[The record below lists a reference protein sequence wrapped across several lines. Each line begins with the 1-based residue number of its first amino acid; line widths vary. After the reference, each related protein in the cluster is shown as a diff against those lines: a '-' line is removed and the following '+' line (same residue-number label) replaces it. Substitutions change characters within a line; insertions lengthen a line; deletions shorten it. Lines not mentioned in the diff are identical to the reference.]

1 VSTWTFSAA
10 DRVLACPASVA
21 LPQVRREAS
30 EHAAHGTAV
39 HAYLRDSVVDGCEA
53 ALRRVPL
60 DAPHRSVC
68 EALDVARI
76 IDELIGEPGH
86 EYWLEA
92 ELAVAYDTRAGRAR
106 KLGVDLGRRYPQLGD
121 TEVAGSLDLVIELQ
135 TSDEIIVVDWKTGH
149 NPPSAERSGQLLL
162 AALACRDIY
171 LASTVHVAIVHID
184 DNGRYTIDRA
194 EYDDDALDDAA
205 HDVRSAVRAMAAA
218 RLEVEAGRVPSV
230 AMGPH
235 CRYCPAM
242 HACPGQG
249 GIVRQLVASVDAP
262 DADTIGERMAALSV
276 ASVGHAWARMEQAR
290 ALLES
295 IERALKARCGAEG
308 ELPLPDGRVVRAVE
322 VSRESIDVEAAVP
335 ALAAHLGI
343 GEDAVRAACTVSMT
357 KTSAEA
363 LARAAGGKPSAAM
376 VALRAA
382 GAVKA
387 TTTTSYRVS
396 KPKE

>member
-1 VSTWTFSAA
+1 
-10 DRVLACPASVA
+10 VA

-39 HAYLRDSVVDGCEA
+39 HAYLRDAVVDGTEA

-68 EALDVARI
+68 EALDLCAFVDI
-76 IDELIGEPGH
+76 VDQLVGIPG
-86 EYWLEA
+86 YPRWFEA
-92 ELAVAYDTRAGRAR
+92 ELAVAYNTHTGRAR
-106 KLGVDLGRRYPQLGD
+106 KLGLDLGRRYPQLGQN
-121 TEVAGSLDLVIELQ
+121 EIAGSIDLVIEPEN
-135 TSDEIIVVDWKTGH
+135 SDEIIIVDWKTGH

-171 LASTVHVAIVHID
+171 MASIVHVAIVHID
-184 DNGRYTIDRA
+184 DAGRYTIDRA

-205 HDVRSAVRAMAAA
+205 HDVRSAVRAIAAA
-218 RLEVEAGRVPSV
+218 RAEVEAGRVPSV

-249 GIVRQLVASVDAP
+249 GIVRQFVANIDAP
-262 DADTIGERMAALSV
+262 DAGTIGERMAALSPV
-276 ASVGHAWARMEQAR
+276 SVGHAWARMEQAR

-295 IERALKARCGAEG
+295 IERALKARVQAEG

-322 VSRESIDVEAAVP
+322 VSRESIDVAAAVP

-357 KTSAEA
+357 KTAAEA

-396 KPKE
+396 KSKE

>member
-1 VSTWTFSAA
+1 MTAWTFSAA

-39 HAYLRDSVVDGCEA
+39 HAYLRDAVVDGTEA
-53 ALRRVPL
+53 ALRRVPV
-60 DAPHRSVC
+60 DAPHRAVC

-76 IDELIGEPGH
+76 IDEIVGEPGH

-92 ELAVAYDTRAGRAR
+92 ELAVAYDTKSYSAR
-106 KLGVDLGRRYPQLGD
+106 KLGVDLGRRYPELYAH
-121 TEVAGSLDLVIELQ
+121 EVAGSLDLVIELQ
-135 TSDEIIVVDWKTGH
+135 TSDEVIVVDWKTGH

-171 LASTVHVAIVHID
+171 MASVVHVAIVHID
-184 DNGRYTIDRA
+184 DSGRYAIDRA
-194 EYDDDALDDAA
+194 EYDNDALDDAA
-205 HDVRSAVRAMAAA
+205 FDVRDKMRAMAAA
-218 RLEVEAGRVPSV
+218 RAEVEAGRVPNV

-249 GIVRQLVASVDAP
+249 GIVRQLVADVP
-262 DADTIGERMAALSV
+262 DADTISERMLALDAPS
-276 ASVGHAWARMEQAR
+276 AGRAWERMEQAR
-290 ALLES
+290 ALLELV
-295 IERALKARCGAEG
+295 ERALKARCGAEG
-308 ELPLPDGRVVRAVE
+308 ELPLPGGRVVRAVE

-343 GEDAVRAACTVSMT
+343 TEDAVRAACTVSMT

-363 LARAAGGKPSAAM
+363 LVRAAGGKPSAAM

-382 GAVKA
+382 NAVKTA
-387 TTTTSYRVS
+387 VTTSYRVS

>member
-1 VSTWTFSAA
+1 MISWTFSAA

-21 LPQVRREAS
+21 LPAVRREAS

-171 LASTVHVAIVHID
+171 MASTVHVAIVHID
-184 DNGRYTIDRA
+184 DAGRYTIDRA

-218 RLEVEAGRVPSV
+218 RLEVEAGRVPDV
-230 AMGPH
+230 LLGPH

-242 HACPGQG
+242 SSCPAQG
-249 GIVRQLVASVDAP
+249 GIVRQLVADVP
-262 DADTIGERMAALSV
+262 DADTISERMLALDAAS
-276 ASVGHAWARMEQAR
+276 AGRAWARMEQAR
-290 ALLES
+290 ALLDI

-343 GEDAVRAACTVSMT
+343 DEATVRAACTVSLT
-357 KTSAEA
+357 KTAAEA
-363 LARAAGGKPSAAM
+363 LTRAAGGKPSAAM